1 MRKIKR
7 KHVHSAKIMEILIEE
22 ITKDAR
28 DFTSGMDPRH
38 TINQHGTS
46 DGKPSLTDDDSATTS
61 KPEQQDGNKINETN
75 KVEKNNGKGDYYS
88 STL

>member
-1 MRKIKR
+1 
-7 KHVHSAKIMEILIEE
+7 MEILIEE

-28 DFTSGMDPRH
+28 DFTSGSDPGH
-38 TINQHGTS
+38 TINWHG
-46 DGKPSLTDDDSATTS
+46 GKPSLTDGDSATAS
-61 KPEQQDGNKINETN
+61 KPEQQDENKINETD

>member
-61 KPEQQDGNKINETN
+61 KPEQQDGNKINETI